1 MRQLYTKKKTSSKG
15 FIIIAIVVAIAFM
28 VFQKFNQGSFFNKAN
43 NKNTDN
49 IVAQIN
55 GENIYQKE
63 VEQKYKTLLSANEN
77 VNLSNLPAS
86 VLEILIRDVYID
98 KKILLETQ
106 HSNIV
111 NISEIEEK
119 TNDFKTKL
127 LRSSYL
133 DALTKYSIDEQKILD
148 KFNEITKQ
156 IDAKNE
162 YYFQQIVLSTK
173 EDAEKVYKQIFAK
186 KKSLKFVNALKKYS
200 KDRANFSE
208 SENFIAED
216 QIKPEVVAVLNVIKD
231 TQVSQPFAV
240 DNEWLIVKRMAVKLP
255 EKLDIENYR
264 EKIKQILLKDEIEK
278 IIGNLVKDA
287 NIKILIP
294 TKAEEKAVELKPQ
307 EQSSTQEE
315 VPTQDEGSATQET
328 PTQDEG
334 SATQETPTQ
343 DAVTQ
348 ESATQQN
355 EATEKPEEQPNEK
368 QPPTQPNNRSVE
380 QN

>member
-1 MRQLYTKKKTSSKG
+1 MRQLYTKKKTNNKG
-15 FIIIAIVVAIAFM
+15 FLIIAIVVAIVFIA
-28 VFQKFNQGSFFNKAN
+28 FQKFSQGSFFNKTN
-43 NKNTDN
+43 NQNTDS

-77 VNLSNLPAS
+77 VNLSNLPSS

-98 KKILLETQ
+98 KKILLETKN
-106 HSNIV
+106 SNII
-111 NISEIEEK
+111 NMPEIEEK
-119 TNDFKTKL
+119 TNNFKATL
-127 LRSSYL
+127 IRSSYL
-133 DALTKYSIDEQKILD
+133 DALTKNSVDEQKILD

-162 YYFQQIVLSTK
+162 YYFQQIVASTK

-186 KKSLKFVNALKKYS
+186 QKPLKFIDALKKYS
-200 KDRANFSE
+200 KDRASFSE

-216 QIKPEVVAVLNVIKD
+216 QIKTEVLAVLNVIKD

-240 DNEWLIVKRMAVKLP
+240 GNEWLIIKRMAVKLP

-278 IIGNLVKDA
+278 VIGNLIKDA

-294 TKAEEKAVELKPQ
+294 TKNEEKVIELKSQ
-307 EQSSTQEE
+307 EPSTETSVEPSVEPSTQEPAIE
-315 VPTQDEGSATQET
+315 
-328 PTQDEG
+328 
-334 SATQETPTQ
+334 
-343 DAVTQ
+343 
-348 ESATQQN
+348 QN
-355 EATEKPEEQPNEK
+355 LTTEKSQDQSDEK
-368 QPPTQPNNRSVE
+368 ELETQPANVSS
-380 QN
+380 Q